1 MASNDDNLGAI
12 REYLCEHIDELVTKL
27 LPAAQISDGGREW
40 RVGDVTGAPGR
51 SLAIHRHG
59 AKAGVWMDWAYD
71 SATDKGRDP
80 LDLICAVQGF
90 DNAGHAAKWARE
102 NITGAGAVAQG
113 DGQRA
118 RQERQQQRDSEREER
133 RQAARRLWD
142 AARAADPDGMVAA
155 YMGAR
160 ALRRPD
166 GTLPELPADVRYMRA
181 CQHYRKD
188 ADGSRVC
195 DHAGPAIIAAI
206 RDSEGALLG
215 CQRTWLN
222 RDGTRKASVD
232 PNKQSLGPIQGG
244 AIQIAGEGSILYV
257 CEGLEDALAT
267 YIETGVSVYAV
278 TGSEFMPYLD
288 VSKRFRGVVIRPD
301 NDPDKTDALAKAEK
315 LGQRLESEGFV
326 VSFEVPPK
334 GLDVNDI
341 WAQAAL

>member
-1 MASNDDNLGAI
+1 MAANDDNLGAV

-27 LPAAQISDGGREW
+27 LPAAQIDDGGREW

-59 AKAGVWMDWAYD
+59 SKAGVWMDWAFD

-90 DNAGHAAKWARE
+90 DHAGHAAQWARA
-102 NITGAGAVAQG
+102 NVTGAGAVAQG

-118 RQERQQQRDSEREER
+118 RQERAQQRDSEREER

-142 AARAADPDGMVAA
+142 AAQAADPDALIAA
-155 YMGAR
+155 YMRAR

-166 GTLPELPADVRYMRA
+166 GTLPELPAAVRYMRA
-181 CQHYRKD
+181 CRHYRKD
-188 ADGSRVC
+188 GNANRVR
-195 DHAGPAIIAAI
+195 DHAGPAILAAI
-206 RDSEGALLG
+206 RDSDGAFLG
-215 CQRTWLN
+215 CQRTWLTS
-222 RDGTRKASVD
+222 DGTGKASVD
-232 PNKQSLGPIQGG
+232 PNKQSIGPIRGG
-244 AIQIAGEGSILYV
+244 AIQIEGEGETLYV

-267 YIETGVSVYAV
+267 YAETGASVSGV
-278 TGSEFMPYLD
+278 TGSEFMPSLD
-288 VSKRFRGVVIRPD
+288 VSKQFSRVVIRPD
-301 NDPDKTDALAKAEK
+301 HDPDKTDALAKAEK